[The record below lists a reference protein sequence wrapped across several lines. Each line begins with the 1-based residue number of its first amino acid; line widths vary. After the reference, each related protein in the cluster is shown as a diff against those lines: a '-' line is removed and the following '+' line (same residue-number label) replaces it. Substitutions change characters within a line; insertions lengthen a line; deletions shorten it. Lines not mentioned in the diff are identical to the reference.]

1 MRKAAIII
9 YTDVAVLS
17 GRTSKTI
24 AAPGNRDGASHSIP
38 IRRWAMKKVA
48 VLVVVFLV
56 FAVAGA
62 VFAAEMSG
70 VVKAVDAA
78 KGTITLSSGT
88 VDVPFDCEQPMIANV
103 KVGDKVKV
111 EYTEKEGKKVATKIT
126 AEKAPMKNAPVG
138 C

>member
-1 MRKAAIII
+1 
-9 YTDVAVLS
+9 
-17 GRTSKTI
+17 
-24 AAPGNRDGASHSIP
+24 
-38 IRRWAMKKVA
+38 MKKVA

-62 VFAAEMSG
+62 VFATEMSG
-70 VVKAVDAA
+70 VVKTVDAA

-103 KVGDKVKV
+103 KVGDMVKV

-126 AEKAPMKNAPVG
+126 AEKTPMKNAPVG